1 MPEDLLISSSFIP
14 RPFPCAWGCRPGWME
29 GGQEMK
35 GVDVGAALLR
45 KPHTT
50 ELPHSQFG
58 H

>member
-1 MPEDLLISSSFIP
+1 
-14 RPFPCAWGCRPGWME
+14 ME